1 MKALKSF
8 YILILSVFLFLGL
21 QEQVR
26 LIINNSL
33 LPIFSIERHWAL
45 DIALT
50 IVIFVSVFLFY
61 YYEKNNQ
68 NKKLISSLEIV
79 VIFFLV
85 ICYGYYRWDESVYV
99 FTRWWN
105 SSIAYLDVFAC
116 FGLLYSIYRIIQC
129 FYIKGKD
136 GIVSISFPNI
146 LAPNQDAPLEEINQD
161 KFGMQEQVNRVVNY
175 LRIVDVSKKAFS
187 IGVVGDWGYGKSSFF
202 NFVKNE
208 IKDTKDFII
217 MDFNPRSSKDIH
229 CIQEDFLNGLRDVL
243 MSFHP
248 NLTRL
253 FEDYAQALN
262 ISTNSSPIMS
272 FLLRLFKLHT
282 KSWKES
288 YDNIDT
294 IIKDVNRRIVV
305 FVDDLDRLTAKELL
319 EVLKVIDK
327 NGAFNHVIFL
337 SAYDKEY
344 VNNALKAYLRHD
356 VKCPYTDKYFDLE
369 IKLPKHAFHLLMDYL
384 QDILQEACLAKQ
396 IKLSQE
402 KVKESIQDVE
412 ECLRKRLHTIRDVKR
427 LTNQFLYNYPIVQTE
442 VKFHDYFLLELIK
455 FSHKEEY
462 DKLRDAEYVEIARSA
477 KRNMNIYCLL
487 PSLYQLENRHKTCSI
502 DVLEKLFPTKV
513 NSNFDSGPGRICNT
527 NSFDI
532 YFYNNEYDH
541 LLQNDFDS
549 LYTTSLEE
557 SCKSIDLWLSNTQEK
572 SPHEADVLN
581 YMTSR
586 NLTSRGDVD
595 HLKTYFQLLLYLYS
609 KCEASGYWVK
619 LRAFFQKEEGEK
631 NVTYYRF
638 EDKTV
643 YLNWMKDAMIELF
656 ALKKDISIYILPK
669 IMDDMQKSQKFSDSL
684 LFTFQELQLIALS
697 FFESYLR
704 KMENSDWDAKMAL
717 ILSAIQ
723 GNDDEH
729 FFEPSMKCLRTAV
742 ENKPEKF
749 YSVFLPVIIN
759 DKSEN
764 SNLKFVSFDPNFHLL
779 EVFPNPNDFQNLLEN
794 HKTYNYK
801 DLDVIQKF
809 YRLYM
814 RNDFHRFAL
823 ETSSNTVEG
832 IVDEVYQKLLKLEVL
847 NSNLELKNE
856 WKKIKRLRDVEECQQ
871 KYNSF
876 KTDVDNL
883 DLDIEYKKIVSQ
895 NIQSCLTRLK
905 ERYKEMCAF
914 SNEMVVGDFVKVK
927 DEFLPVYQDQKSTKL
942 RKNICK
948 IMEILPEGKL
958 VLKTYDGV
966 IPTSAVEAIRID
978 RIADNGLYYDPMME
992 ESIFN
997 SSVINYY
1004 MDCFKNYYDDEGKCY
1019 HEIVE
1024 EYKFEFVHQVQHWLR
1039 KERNQDLK
1047 LNWIYLA
1054 PNQKDSLLRV
1064 SKAW

>member
-1 MKALKSF
+1 MREKRFKAF
-8 YILILSVFLFLGL
+8 YYAILFILLFLGL

-26 LIINNSL
+26 IVIDNVL
-33 LPIFSIERHWAL
+33 LPIFSIDRHWAL
-45 DIALT
+45 DV
-50 IVIFVSVFLFY
+50 IVIIMAFVALWHWLKVV
-61 YYEKNNQ
+61 KGR
-68 NKKLISSLEIV
+68 KLISTIDAAVVLSLI
-79 VIFFLV
+79 L
-85 ICYGYYRWDESVYV
+85 CYIYYRWDESVYV
-99 FTRWWN
+99 FTRWWHTPV
-105 SSIAYLDVFAC
+105 AYLDVFAFVGGLYFC
-116 FGLLYSIYRIIQC
+116 FWVVLAFVLKREYVGVD
-129 FYIKGKD
+129 GKSLQ
-136 GIVSISFPNI
+136 GV
-146 LAPNQDAPLEEINQD
+146 LAPTQDAPIEKIDDD
-161 KFGMQEQVNRVVNY
+161 KFGMQEHVNKVVSY
-175 LRIVDVSKKAFS
+175 LSIVDVSKKAFS
-187 IGVVGDWGYGKSSFF
+187 IGVVGNWGYGKSSFF
-202 NFVKNE
+202 NFIKDE
-208 IKDTKDFII
+208 IKGKEEFIT

-229 CIQEDFLNGLRDVL
+229 SIQEDFLNGLKEVL
-243 MSFHP
+243 KPFHP
-248 NLTRL
+248 NLTRI

-262 ISTNSSPIMS
+262 ISTNVSPVIS
-272 FLLRLFKLHT
+272 FLLRIFSKHS
-282 KSWKES
+282 KGWKES
-288 YDNIDT
+288 FDNIDAT
-294 IIKDVNRRIVV
+294 IKEVKKRIVV

-319 EVLKVIDK
+319 EVLKVIDR
-327 NGAFNHVIFL
+327 NGSFSNVIFV
-337 SAYDKEY
+337 SAYDKDY

-384 QDILQEACLAKQ
+384 QDLLKKACDVKQ
-396 IKLSQE
+396 ITLPKE

-427 LTNQFLYNYPIVQTE
+427 FTNQFMYNYPAVQTE
-442 VKFHDYFLLELIK
+442 VDFRDYFLLELIK

-462 DKLRDAEYVEIARSA
+462 DKLRDAEYVEMVRSA

-513 NSNFDSGPGRICNT
+513 NSKFDSGPGRICNT

-557 SCKSIDLWLSNTQEK
+557 SCKSIDLWLSNTQEN

-595 HLKTYFQLLLYLYS
+595 HLKTYFQLLLYLFS
-609 KCEASGYWVK
+609 KCEASGYWAK
-619 LRAFFQKEEGEK
+619 LRAFFQREEGEK
-631 NVTYYRF
+631 NVSYYRF

-656 ALKKDISIYILPK
+656 ELKKDISIYILPK
-669 IMDDMQKSQKFSDSL
+669 IMDDMQKSQRFSDSL
-684 LFTFQELQLIALS
+684 LFTFQEVQLIALS

-742 ENKPEKF
+742 ENKAEKF
-749 YSVFLPVIIN
+749 YSVFLPVVIN
-759 DKSEN
+759 DNSEN

-794 HKTYNYK
+794 HKTYNHK
-801 DLDVIQKF
+801 DLDVVWKF

-814 RNDFHRFAL
+814 RNDFHRFVL

-832 IVDEVYQKLLKLEVL
+832 IVDEAYQKLLKLEVL
-847 NSNLELKNE
+847 NSNLELKSE

-927 DEFLPVYQDQKSTKL
+927 DEYLSVYQNQKSTKL

-966 IPTSAVEAIRID
+966 IPNSAVEAIRID

-992 ESIFN
+992 EPIFN
-997 SSVINYY
+997 SSVVNYY
-1004 MDCFKNYYDDEGKCY
+1004 MDCFKNYYDDEGKSY
-1019 HEIVE
+1019 YDIVE

-1047 LNWIYLA
+1047 LNWIYLV
-1054 PNQKDSLLRV
+1054 PNQKDNLLRV
-1064 SKAW
+1064 SNAW